1 MTSFFFTNFSFC
13 CFDTTLYFFSLDVSI
28 SDIIRRTQ
36 LPFIKNLQIKSPH
49 EAKSVFKKR
58 IKKEPEHRR
67 SSETPVSVGK
77 PSNSYPN
84 HSSNSDSDSDS
95 IIDAVTVPTTSTS
108 CNSFLNDNTLGVLSK
123 SQGSPVKIKE
133 EVKIEPIDSIEETVE
148 AVHHLTPQNLLETE
162 NSITSISGLIPS
174 SYGEITPI
182 KMEDLETIDI
192 MNTPIELDNSEI
204 DIMELSIKPELMQ
217 ETHANFFSLIR
228 DVICSTN
235 EHRMNM
241 YTLQERLKAWQEN
254 PISPLN
260 DWYR

>member
-1 MTSFFFTNFSFC
+1 M
-13 CFDTTLYFFSLDVSI
+13 
-28 SDIIRRTQ
+28 
-36 LPFIKNLQIKSPH
+36 PFIKNLQTKSPH
-49 EAKSVFKKR
+49 SEAKSVFKKR

-77 PSNSYPN
+77 PSNSYRN

-95 IIDAVTVPTTSTS
+95 IIDAVTVPTTS
-108 CNSFLNDNTLGVLSK
+108 NSFMNDNTLSTLSK
-123 SQGSPVKIKE
+123 PQGSPVKIKE
-133 EVKIEPIDSIEETVE
+133 EVKIEPLDSIEETVE
-148 AVHHLTPQNLLETE
+148 AVHHLTPHQNLLETE
-162 NSITSISGLIPS
+162 NSITSIGGLIPS

-241 YTLQERLKAWQEN
+241 YTLKERLKAWQEN